1 MLYRAGGKE
10 LVERYKDRSN
20 EACEPIEE
28 DSPVWFCWWQGEETM
43 PDVAKACLNSIK
55 MHADRHPVIVI
66 TEANHGDYVDLPDY
80 IRTKVKQG
88 KISLTH
94 LSDILRMALLAK
106 HGGIWIDS
114 TVLIPCKH
122 FNSFI
127 RPDRK
132 FWTCH
137 HVPIYH
143 NISRGGW
150 VGFFVACGRN
160 NLLPSFMND
169 FFLLYWKTQTKLIV
183 YLLIDYAFAIA
194 RKYIPSISRMVEE
207 VPVTAMGPLG
217 KCLNDEYV
225 DGEWRRFCT
234 DYDFHK
240 LTYKIKLQRTTP
252 EGKNTYYGHIMETY
266 GPDRGEP
273 RGGRA
278 YFRRSLFLVSKV
290 GDSRRRNWFRR
301 SRR

>member
-1 MLYRAGGKE
+1 
-10 LVERYKDRSN
+10 
-20 EACEPIEE
+20 
-28 DSPVWFCWWQGEETM
+28 
-43 PDVAKACLNSIK
+43 
-55 MHADRHPVIVI
+55 
-66 TEANHGDYVDLPDY
+66 
-80 IRTKVKQG
+80 
-88 KISLTH
+88 
-94 LSDILRMALLAK
+94 
-106 HGGIWIDS
+106 
-114 TVLIPCKH
+114 
-122 FNSFI
+122 
-127 RPDRK
+127 
-132 FWTCH
+132 
-137 HVPIYH
+137 
-143 NISRGGW
+143 
-150 VGFFVACGRN
+150 
-160 NLLPSFMND
+160 
-169 FFLLYWKTQTKLIV
+169 
-183 YLLIDYAFAIA
+183 
-194 RKYIPSISRMVEE
+194 MVEE

-225 DGEWRRFCT
+225 EGEWRRFCT